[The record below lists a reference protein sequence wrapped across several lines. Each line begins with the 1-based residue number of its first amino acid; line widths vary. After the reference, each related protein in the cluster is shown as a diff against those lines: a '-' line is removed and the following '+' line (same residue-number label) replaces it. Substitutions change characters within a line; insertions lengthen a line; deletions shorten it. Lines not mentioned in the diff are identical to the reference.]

1 MSGENPI
8 LEYWGKISA
17 GEIVVGQKIRRL
29 YQKLAEDVE
38 HPGEW
43 FYSQKRA
50 EHVIDFI
57 ERFCRHSKGKLGG
70 KPVKLELWQ
79 KAMLAAAFGFVD
91 DDGIRKYREIILII
105 GKKNG
110 KSTLASA
117 IGNYMLFADGEAGP
131 EVYAVATKKD
141 QAKIIWEEARRMVRK
156 SPALLRRARTL
167 VAEIVNDSNDGKF
180 RALAS
185 DKDTLD
191 GLNVSCALMDE
202 IHQWKAGRDLYNIIA
217 DGVTAREQP
226 MIVITTTAGTI
237 RQDIYDEKYDEAE
250 GIIKSW
256 DQPDV
261 YHDERV
267 LPVIYELDS
276 RNEWQD
282 PDCWA
287 KANPGLGSIKNR
299 RTLADKV
306 AGCKANPRLLKN
318 VLCKEFNIRE
328 TSSEAWLTFEEIRN
342 RETFRVPEKGWTA
355 EEAEEGRQDAG
366 LGEKI
371 FCEFLGPKD
380 ADQTLRP
387 RYAIGGVDLSG
398 TTDLTAAKAIFQ
410 IPESEKIFVVSM
422 YWLPE
427 DLLERRVSED
437 KIPYDLWHEQGLLRL
452 CPGNKI
458 NPHEVTEWF
467 IELWERFDLFFYA
480 IGYDEWGAE
489 MWAQEMRQY
498 FGADT
503 MIPVRQGVKTL
514 SAPMKLLGA
523 DLSAHRI
530 VYNDNPIDE
539 WCLANT
545 SYEEDKNG
553 NIQPRKTNNPRR
565 RIDGAA
571 ALLDAYTIFLQ
582 KEEAYKIII

>member
-1 MSGENPI
+1 MANGQNPI
-8 LEYWGKISA
+8 LEYWRQISA
-17 GEIVVGQKIRRL
+17 GEIAVSQKVRRV
-29 YQKLAEDVE
+29 YQKLAWDVE
-38 HPGEW
+38 HPGEY

-50 EHVIDFI
+50 EHVITFI
-57 ERFCRHSKGKLGG
+57 ERYCRHSKGKLGG
-70 KPVKLELWQ
+70 QPIRLELWQ
-79 KAMLAAAFGFVD
+79 RAMLAAAFGFID
-91 DDGIRKYREIILII
+91 EDGIRKYREIIWIV

-110 KSTLASA
+110 KSTLSAA

-131 EVYAVATKKD
+131 EIYAVATKKD

-167 VAEIVNDSNDGKF
+167 VAEIVNDANDGKF

-191 GLNVSCALMDE
+191 GLNVFCALMDE
-202 IHQWKAGRDLYNIIA
+202 IHQWKAGRGLYDIIA
-217 DGVTAREQP
+217 DGVASREQP

-237 RQDIYDEKYDEAE
+237 RQDIYDEKYEE
-250 GIIKSW
+250 CERIIQGY
-256 DQPDV
+256 DQPDG

-267 LPVIYELDS
+267 LPIVYELDS

-282 PDCWA
+282 PACWE
-287 KANPGLGSIKNR
+287 KANPGLGTIKNR
-299 RTLADKV
+299 QTLTDKV
-306 AGCKANPRLLKN
+306 ERCKANPRLLKN

-328 TSSEAWLTFEEIRN
+328 TSSEAWLTYEEIRN
-342 RETFRVPEKGWTA
+342 RATFRVPERGWTD
-355 EEAEEGRQDAG
+355 EEIANGRHDPG
-366 LGEKI
+366 LPIRPEW
-371 FCEFLGPKD
+371 LGPED
-380 ADQTLRP
+380 AEITLRP

-410 IPESEKIFVVSM
+410 VPESDKIFVCSM

-427 DLLERRVSED
+427 DVIERRVKED

-458 NPHEVTEWF
+458 NPHAVTEWF
-467 IELWERFDLFFYA
+467 RELWERFDLFFYA

-489 MWAQEMRQY
+489 IWAEEMRQT
-498 FGADT
+498 FGRDT

-523 DLSAHRI
+523 DLAARRI

-539 WCLANT
+539 WCLMNT
-545 SYEEDKNG
+545 SYEEDRNG
-553 NIQPRKTNNPRR
+553 NIQPKKTNNPRR

-571 ALLDAYTIFLQ
+571 ALLDAYTVFLQ
-582 KEEAYKIII
+582 KEEAYRNLI

>member
-1 MSGENPI
+1 MDGENPI
-8 LEYWGKISA
+8 LAYWAGISS
-17 GEIVVGQKIRRL
+17 GEIAAGAKIRRL
-29 YQKLAEDVE
+29 YQKLAWDVE

-50 EHVIDFI
+50 EHVIGFI
-57 ERFCRHSKGKLGG
+57 ERYCRHSKGRLGG
-70 KPVKLELWQ
+70 QPVRLELWE
-79 KAMLAAAFGFVD
+79 KAMLAAAFGFID
-91 DDGIRKYREIILII
+91 EDGIRKYREIIFIV

-110 KSTLASA
+110 KSTLAAA

-167 VAEIVNDSNDGKF
+167 VAEIVNDANDGKF

-237 RQDIYDEKYDEAE
+237 RQDIYDEKYEEAE
-250 GIIKSW
+250 TIIKAF
-256 DQPDV
+256 DNPDAF
-261 YHDERV
+261 HDERV

-282 PDCWA
+282 PGCWA
-287 KANPGLGSIKNR
+287 KANPGLGTIKNL

-306 AGCKANPRLLKN
+306 EAAKANPRLTKN
-318 VLCKEFNIRE
+318 LLCKEFNIRE
-328 TSSEAWLTFEEIRN
+328 TSSEAWLTYEEIRN
-342 RETFRVPEKGWTA
+342 RETFRIPEKGWTE
-355 EEAEEGRQDAG
+355 EEADGGRIGRD
-366 LGEKI
+366 GERE
-371 FCEFLGPKD
+371 FCEFLGPRE
-380 ADQTLRP
+380 ADRTLRP

-398 TTDLTAAKAIFQ
+398 TTDLTAAKALFMV
-410 IPESEKIFVVSM
+410 PESEKLFVLSM

-427 DLLERRVSED
+427 DVLERRVRED
-437 KIPYDLWHEQGLLRL
+437 KIPYDLWREQGLLRL
-452 CPGNKI
+452 TKGNKI
-458 NPHEVTEWF
+458 NPHDVTEWF
-467 IELWERFDLFFYA
+467 AEIWERYDLFWYA

-489 MWAQEMRQY
+489 MWAAEMRQM

-523 DLSAHRI
+523 DLAAHRI

-539 WCLANT
+539 WCLMNT
-545 SYEEDKNG
+545 AYEEDRNG
-553 NIQPRKTNNPRR
+553 NIQPKKTNNPRR

-571 ALLDAYTIFLQ
+571 ALLDAYTVFLQ
-582 KEEAYKIII
+582 KEDAYRTSI